1 MINIFDIGI
10 ILLFIMFLI
19 MGVKRGVIKEAV
31 SLIAIILVFILSYS
45 LKGIV
50 GNIFCMLLPFFKWD
64 GFVTF
69 NIFFYQVLGFILVF
83 AIMLLIYEA
92 SLKISKFL
100 QKIVNAT
107 IILWLPSKILGGV
120 VSFIKGY
127 LILFIIFIFL
137 AIPLN
142 NVDMFNK
149 SNCVNYMLYK
159 TPIISNYTKDFVK
172 PINEAI
178 ELSNKA
184 TNGTITVNEANLKA
198 LDIMLKY
205 NVVDKKTIESLIE
218 VKKLDDVKDIDSILK
233 KY

>member
-127 LILFIIFIFL
+127 LVLFIIFL
-137 AIPLN
+137 LLVIPLN
-142 NVDMFNK
+142 NVDMFK
-149 SNCVNYMLYK
+149 DSKCVNFILYK
-159 TPIISNYTKDFVK
+159 TPVISNYTKDFVK
-172 PINEAI
+172 PISEVA
-178 ELSNKA
+178 ELSDKA

-205 NVVDKKTIESLIE
+205 KVVDKKTIESLIE
-218 VKKLDDVKDIDSILK
+218 VNKLDDVKDIDSILK

>member
-19 MGVKRGVIKEAV
+19 IGVKRGVIKEAV

-120 VSFIKGY
+120 VSFVKGY
-127 LILFIIFIFL
+127 LVLFIIFL
-137 AIPLN
+137 LLVIPLN
-142 NVDMFNK
+142 NVDMFK
-149 SNCVNYMLYK
+149 DSKCVNYMLYK
-159 TPIISNYTKDFVK
+159 TPVISNYTKDFVK
-172 PINEAI
+172 PISEVV

-184 TNGTITVNEANLKA
+184 TNGAITVNEANLKA

-218 VKKLDDVKDIDSILK
+218 VNKLDDVKDIDSVLK

>member
-127 LILFIIFIFL
+127 LVLFIIFL
-137 AIPLN
+137 LLVIPLN
-142 NVDMFNK
+142 NVDMFK
-149 SNCVNYMLYK
+149 DSKCVNFILYK
-159 TPIISNYTKDFVK
+159 TPVISNYTKDFVK
-172 PINEAI
+172 PISEVA

-205 NVVDKKTIESLIE
+205 KVVDKKTIESLIE
-218 VKKLDDVKDIDSILK
+218 VNKLDDVKDIDSILK